1 MKKQD
6 LLKEVAEAAGVPVD
20 GVDRMFAALSQSVA
34 RRVKAGES
42 VKVPGLCMVTAKS
55 YRARP
60 GRNPK
65 TGEPVEVP
73 AALRVRI
80 KTVKAFDD
88 VFEAAV

>member
-6 LLKEVAEAAGVPVD
+6 LLKELAETAGMTADSVESVLK
-20 GVDRMFAALSQSVA
+20 ALASAVVG
-34 RRVKAGES
+34 RVKAGEA
-42 VKVPGLCMVTAKS
+42 VKVPGLFMVTAKS
-55 YRARP
+55 YGARP

-65 TGEPVEVP
+65 SGEPVEVP

-88 VFEAAV
+88 AFNAA